1 MATFSPPPPPP
12 HPTPPQV
19 HEKHILIPL
28 LPAALLAPRVPTLFV
43 LFSAMATLSL
53 FPLLARDGQR
63 LPYYVLQA
71 VQCAHMAS
79 SLLSAD
85 SERDAATL
93 APLVPK
99 WLPPR
104 TLLRTASCSALVGIL
119 ALHTWEAT
127 LLPPKRYP
135 DLYPVAFS
143 TFSFVFFA
151 AAYVGLLAWQWRV
164 AATEPAHTPL
174 DGVSVAQ
181 GFWLD
186 APDVADA
193 PDAIDA
199 WWSSPTTCSGPRRS
213 VHERVQWPPVRPEGA
228 AEVSAP
234 ALPARLS
241 PARLSPARPSPAGL
255 SPAGLSPAELLPA
268 RLSPVAQ
275 GASPTVRASPLRS
288 PPAGLSPARLS
299 PAGLSPARLSPV
311 AQGASPTVRASPLRS
326 TSASPW
332 KLSPSKEPAR
342 ALGTLATPT
351 AAAAC
356 SLGTPERSSLITIV
370 GPTKPTEAAAAQAA
384 TAQAAAAQAAAAQA
398 AAAQAEVALAAAEAA
413 GAQAAAAQAAAA
425 EAAAAEVEAALAAA
439 EAAGAEAAVAEAAVA
454 AASAAEEAAVE
465 AAAAKASASRE
476 ISPPLGARARQIQ
489 RPHSPPLISPPLGAR
504 ARPIQRPHAFVVNMS
519 AEPEPPSLSNLVT
532 KPDDISLDFDASS
545 EGSKSLGVLSPTFEP
560 RGETLELEG
569 GQTLEKPVSS
579 PRSLASPPRPVSAKF
594 QKPPSSKKGAS
605 PPPKSA
611 IPPQPK
617 PMLEPEPLL
626 EPAPAPKSA
635 PAPKLAPDEMPSP
648 GMPSPE
654 MDLVS
659 SSPPRAPQPQS
670 NRPMTPMDEYND
682 LVRRSRM
689 SSSTV

>member
-241 PARLSPARPSPAGL
+241 PARLSPARPS
-255 SPAGLSPAELLPA
+255 
-268 RLSPVAQ
+268 
-275 GASPTVRASPLRS
+275 
-288 PPAGLSPARLS
+288 PAGLSPARLS

-611 IPPQPK
+611 IPPQPE

>member
-12 HPTPPQV
+12 HPTPPPVQ
-19 HEKHILIPL
+19 EKHILIPL

-288 PPAGLSPARLS
+288 
-299 PAGLSPARLSPV
+299 
-311 AQGASPTVRASPLRS
+311 

-351 AAAAC
+351 AAAAR
-356 SLGTPERSSLITIV
+356 SLGTPERPSLITIV

-398 AAAQAEVALAAAEAA
+398 AAAQEEGALAAAEAA

-611 IPPQPK
+611 IPPQPE

>member
-288 PPAGLSPARLS
+288 
-299 PAGLSPARLSPV
+299 
-311 AQGASPTVRASPLRS
+311 

-356 SLGTPERSSLITIV
+356 SLGTPERPSLITIV

-611 IPPQPK
+611 IPPQPE

>member
-1 MATFSPPPPPP
+1 M
-12 HPTPPQV
+12 

-288 PPAGLSPARLS
+288 
-299 PAGLSPARLSPV
+299 
-311 AQGASPTVRASPLRS
+311 

-532 KPDDISLDFDASS
+532 KPDDISLDFDAPS

-611 IPPQPK
+611 IPPQPE

>member
-356 SLGTPERSSLITIV
+356 SLGTPERPSLITIV

-611 IPPQPK
+611 IPPQPE